1 MTTKPTLI
9 YWIVTNNVLVLTCY
23 SYYSAVTL
31 YRTVSD
37 SGGISIP
44 DNGAGWDFT
53 THPYAISFASGSLQ
67 QWVSLLHAFGQTK
80 FREFIKSYVNQE
92 YYAGKV
98 YGWDESYALRG
109 AVIFGYDLR
118 PHMKF
123 NGYDLDSDD
132 YNQTSIS
139 LLKSMNLKPWYP
151 VANPFQTGYEV
162 NGTVF
167 ETSRPFMIPY
177 GKPYTFNFTKC
188 TKTRT
193 GQGNFSIVE
202 LRPGKGHWEE
212 IEHGTYVYTPLSNA
226 SELDEW
232 RLVYHESTTDQTTIT
247 YGTIKLKIK
256 GNDFERYLD
265 VKPETGT
272 YTVLEAYEHV
282 VGLTPNATG
291 TGTGIKIADFNK
303 NYYVTVCRGT
313 IIPPKSGNY
322 TFYAAPD
329 EYALFYLSES
339 PLSGDPN
346 ADADY
351 LILNDTVGW
360 HEYDKNYPSQ
370 WRILETGKEYYF
382 YFVIYNTNSVGG
394 GKIGYIVDSQGSITD
409 FPSDNV
415 VFNGVTAQDLANF
428 DWVPPVFEDLQGL
441 DDFRKSKVDQ
451 PEIVDINAPTEQ
463 EGRPKSNL
471 IDGNTN
477 EIYVSRWNP
486 ATDASPYPQ
495 QYTLDFM
502 TDVVFDYVKLSSCA
516 NMDRDVLTE
525 NLTVQCGDKILYLG
539 EYNSTDS
546 NSGIFH
552 FYDNTMCKEL
562 KLSFSDNSIN
572 WSDQGSGICLKEIE
586 VSTYFSASKVV
597 PVTSSIFSFNSDWK
611 DVEFGAY
618 YNGVGKY
625 ASSGSSVEFRLNSAY
640 TEFVIVGDKWT
651 GTGSDVASVWING
664 VKVGSFSP
672 NILDSIQYTKQ
683 YKAPL
688 FVLRHLNYTSTY
700 TVKVQVESGE
710 LGLSGVILMDVEEND
725 DQESGSGLSGGAIAG
740 ITIAVLLVVAGIAVG
755 GVFLGLYLKHRN
767 APDMDLQV

>member
-1 MTTKPTLI
+1 MRIGRFQVSGTCWLRKDPVRRGKASTDSPSKCAMKC
-9 YWIVTNNVLVLTCY
+9 VERVDVELV
-23 SYYSAVTL
+23 
-31 YRTVSD
+31 
-37 SGGISIP
+37 G
-44 DNGAGWDFT
+44 
-53 THPYAISFASGSLQ
+53 
-67 QWVSLLHAFGQTK
+67 
-80 FREFIKSYVNQE
+80 
-92 YYAGKV
+92 
-98 YGWDESYALRG
+98 LRG
-109 AVIFGYDLR
+109 DSWILR
-118 PHMKF
+118 LHLQCLSSKTANYP
-123 NGYDLDSDD
+123 LLIR
-132 YNQTSIS
+132 SIS
-139 LLKSMNLKPWYP
+139 
-151 VANPFQTGYEV
+151 T
-162 NGTVF
+162 
-167 ETSRPFMIPY
+167 
-177 GKPYTFNFTKC
+177 
-188 TKTRT
+188 
-193 GQGNFSIVE
+193 
-202 LRPGKGHWEE
+202 
-212 IEHGTYVYTPLSNA
+212 
-226 SELDEW
+226 
-232 RLVYHESTTDQTTIT
+232 
-247 YGTIKLKIK
+247 
-256 GNDFERYLD
+256 NDFYRHIQGTRWCGVKRCPNEVRYI
-265 VKPETGT
+265 KQRYHGFT
-272 YTVLEAYEHV
+272 YR
-282 VGLTPNATG
+282 N
-291 TGTGIKIADFNK
+291 
-303 NYYVTVCRGT
+303 
-313 IIPPKSGNY
+313 
-322 TFYAAPD
+322 
-329 EYALFYLSES
+329 
-339 PLSGDPN
+339 
-346 ADADY
+346 DY

-428 DWVPPVFEDLQGL
+428 DWVPPVFEYLQGL

-640 TEFVIVGDKWT
+640 
-651 GTGSDVASVWING
+651 VASVWING